1 MRAIRVREF
10 GAPEVMKLETVADPR
25 PGPGQVLVELRAA
38 GVNPVDAYL
47 RSGGYR
53 PDLALPYTPGID
65 GAGVVASTGPGVKGV
80 RPGQRVYLTW
90 AVSGSY
96 AERVLCAEANAYPL
110 PDAISFAQGA
120 AVGVPYGTA
129 YRALFQ
135 RAQALPGETV
145 LIHGASGGVGL
156 AAVQI
161 AVAAGLRVIG
171 SAGSPAGMALVQSQ
185 GAHHVV
191 NHKDPGYLD
200 SVRQCAGGAGVDVVL
215 EMLAN
220 VNLGH
225 DLRLLAKGGR
235 VVVIGSRG
243 TVEIDP
249 RETMGRDAAILGMAL
264 FNIPAPQL
272 AVAHAALGA
281 GLQQGTLRPIVSR
294 GLPLAEAATAHHAI
308 LESSSLGKLVLVP

>member
-1 MRAIRVREF
+1 MKAIRVHGF
-10 GAPEVMKLETVADPR
+10 GPPEVMKVETVADPR
-25 PGPGQVLVELRAA
+25 PAAGQVLVNLRAA
-38 GVNPVDAYL
+38 GVNPVDTYI
-47 RSGGYR
+47 RSGAYR

-65 GAGVVASTGPGVKGV
+65 GAGVIASVGPGVKAW

-96 AERVLCAEANAYPL
+96 AERVLCAEANVYPL
-110 PDAISFAQGA
+110 PDALTFAQGA

-129 YRALFQ
+129 YRALFP
-135 RAQALPGETV
+135 RAHAVPGETV

-161 AVAAGLRVIG
+161 AVAAGFRIIG
-171 SAGSPAGMALVQSQ
+171 SAGSKAAMTLVQEQ

-200 SVRQCAGGAGVDVVL
+200 SIRDFTGGAGVDVIL

-249 RETMGRDAAILGMAL
+249 RETMARDAAILGMAL
-264 FNIPAPQL
+264 FNIPAAEL
-272 AVAHAALGA
+272 ASVHAALGA
-281 GLQQGTLRPIVSR
+281 GLQRGTLRPIVSR
-294 GLPLAEAATAHHAI
+294 ELPLAEAATAHRAI
-308 LESSSLGKLVLVP
+308 LETSSLGKLVLVP